1 MTPLK
6 KALLA
11 GGLVA
16 TTLTGGALGATIFG
30 TAGAAESTTTTV
42 ADSQQAPVPPTDG
55 QAPPA
60 PPAGQAPQPP
70 RGPHQANG
78 ITETPLTGSDYD
90 KAVAAATGAVTDGT
104 VERVE
109 TDAEGDAYEVHMTKA
124 DGSRVTVKLDESFNV
139 VRTEDGPMG
148 GGPHGGPRPDGAA
161 PQRSSTSTSDTQ
173 G

>member
-1 MTPLK
+1 MTPIK

-16 TTLTGGALGATIFG
+16 TTLTGGAIGASIFG

-42 ADSQQAPVPPTDG
+42 ADSSQAPSAPSADA
-55 QAPPA
+55 QA
-60 PPAGQAPQPP
+60 P

-90 KAVAAATGAVTDGT
+90 KAVAAAKAAQPDAT
-104 VERVE
+104 VVRVE

-124 DGSRVTVKLDESFNV
+124 DGSVVTVKLDSNFTV
-139 VRTEDGPMG
+139 ATTIDGMG
-148 GGPHGGPRPDGAA
+148 
-161 PQRSSTSTSDTQ
+161 
-173 G
+173 